1 MSRIFNQSKINK
13 IRQVLLAAWERAKA
27 VCMCDTL
34 AWFLR
39 RLNLLNFPTQKSS
52 VKIQLFVAHHAVCLR
67 AAVPLAVSLRLQ
79 TGTSWVS
86 DSKVR
91 QFLGRS
97 GGLGFLARL
106 SVLPLLAAAAFVL
119 FFLSFRGWE
128 NNGRFITQAS
138 PIVSKLFL
146 RTRAC
151 SSQPCGL
158 LFKLLVPATIC
169 TKVPMQVRVLRP
181 LSTANLVF
189 SATFSHQHDNPPPP
203 SHPGNAFCGEK
214 SYIPTQHL
222 FFWIGPSLVNY
233 FSSYLGAKLWNE

>member
-1 MSRIFNQSKINK
+1 
-13 IRQVLLAAWERAKA
+13 
-27 VCMCDTL
+27 MCDTL

-67 AAVPLAVSLRLQ
+67 AAVPLAVSIRLQ

-97 GGLGFLARL
+97 GGSGFLARAFGL
-106 SVLPLLAAAAFVL
+106 TLAVSCSFCSFLLVFCV
-119 FFLSFRGWE
+119 WE

-146 RTRAC
+146 RTQAC

-189 SATFSHQHDNPPPP
+189 SATCSHQHDNPPH
-203 SHPGNAFCGEK
+203 HPTPGMHFVVRNHT
-214 SYIPTQHL
+214 SQLNTY
-222 FFWIGPSLVNY
+222 FFG
-233 FSSYLGAKLWNE
+233 